1 MTFTIVFDGAFSI
14 DSAGDDAPLA
24 FMVHELR
31 KRLDRPRFVA
41 LVRHPEWR
49 LAGRLGVETALNLEH
64 DSKAASIGRW
74 YRGLNF
80 GDDRTELETVA
91 NVVAN
96 ADLLVLG
103 AGNFLTEV
111 GIDVLR
117 GHLPRFVMMSLAAQ
131 MSQTPTLLFGLSAN
145 TLRHPWTVRAAQW
158 LLRSASAVTFRERIA
173 IDNLEASGIRLPAH
187 LLLPDPALGAPSAPI
202 DTGAIILARE
212 QVPEASGKRLALAPR
227 DLSWMGRDA
236 AERYEREQVALIEL
250 WCGSGEN
257 DVLFIPQCTYDV
269 DGSRTDDRHLA
280 RTLRARSRFPERIH
294 VIQGRYDY
302 DEIESI
308 YREADC
314 AVATRLHGAV
324 FAARM
329 GVPVVGL
336 AYEDKVRG
344 FFDQLRLPDACLAWD
359 APATQILAT
368 LRELTREPGRA
379 STRLRAGIARL
390 QGELHGYI
398 DVAER
403 LLASSVEPRTE
414 RRPMQKAPASSAS
427 TPSP

>member
-1 MTFTIVFDGAFSI
+1 MTFTIVFDGAYSI

-80 GDDRTELETVA
+80 GDDRAELETVA

-117 GHLPRFVMMSLAAQ
+117 GHLPRFVTMSLAAQ

-145 TLRHPWTVRAAQW
+145 TLRHPWSVRAAQW
-158 LLRSASAVTFRERIA
+158 LLQSASAVTFRERIA
-173 IDNLEASGIRLPAH
+173 IDNLAASGVRLPEH
-187 LLLPDPALGAPSAPI
+187 VLLPDPALGAPSAPI
-202 DTGAIILARE
+202 DTGARILARE
-212 QVPEASGKRLALAPR
+212 QIPEASGKRLALAPR

-236 AERYEREQVALIEL
+236 AERYEREQVALIDL
-250 WCGSGEN
+250 WCGSGGN
-257 DVLFIPQCTYDV
+257 DVLLIPQCTYDV

-280 RTLRARSRFPERIH
+280 RTLRARSGFPERIH
-294 VIQGRYDY
+294 VVQGRYDY

-359 APATQILAT
+359 APATQIRAK
-368 LRELTREPGRA
+368 LRELTREPGRTSA
-379 STRLRAGIARL
+379 RLLAAVSRL
-390 QGELHGYI
+390 QGELHGYV
-398 DVAER
+398 DLAER
-403 LLASSVEPRTE
+403 LLSTAAE
-414 RRPMQKAPASSAS
+414 RGIERHRIPKVSAYPASSPTA
-427 TPSP
+427 